1 MSLIQHILLLKR
13 SRNYFSTNDIDH
25 SLLINTAF
33 SNLSPT
39 TIIINSVLS
48 SLEYKHFSSLKVVA
62 RNLGLKYICRKDGRF
77 LVKQKSGDRVH
88 YFTSA
93 TDLRAIWACYS
104 DKDNTVE
111 NPTLRTNNTVD
122 NILMDTTEILIMPD

>member
-1 MSLIQHILLLKR
+1 MHTRSENASLASKFPSLIIRLTSLSLVQHILLLKR

-39 TIIINSVLS
+39 KIIINSVLS

-62 RNLGLKYICRKDGRF
+62 RNLGFKYLWHKDGRF
-77 LVKQKSGDRVH
+77 LVKRKSVDHAH

-93 TDLRAIWACYS
+93 TDLRA
-104 DKDNTVE
+104 
-111 NPTLRTNNTVD
+111 
-122 NILMDTTEILIMPD
+122 M